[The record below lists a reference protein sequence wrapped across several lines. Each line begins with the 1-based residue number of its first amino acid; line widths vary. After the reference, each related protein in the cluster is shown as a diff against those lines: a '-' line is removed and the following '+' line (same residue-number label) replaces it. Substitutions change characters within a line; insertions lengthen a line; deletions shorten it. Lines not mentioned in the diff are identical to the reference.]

1 MRVLIVGLGL
11 IGGSMAKAVK
21 LRTGHSVVGM
31 DLNPATL
38 QEALAS
44 GAVDAVAGDTIPPV
58 DLALLALYPEAT
70 VDFIRRNVR
79 SLVPGCLVVDLCGVK
94 RYVCEQAEALL
105 SGTGVTFLGGHPM
118 AGKAAFGFE
127 SASAD
132 LFEGASMILTPRPDF
147 PPQITELA
155 RSFFL
160 SLGFGS
166 ITLTTPERHDEMIA
180 LTSQLAHVVSS
191 AYVQNPNT
199 ERHAGFSA
207 GSFKDMTRVARLNED
222 MWTELFL
229 RNADALTEQTDLL
242 IEKLTDFRDCIRSGD
257 RAKLWA
263 LLKNGREVKERL
275 LACERQKGGGD
286 RTDDPEC

>member
-1 MRVLIVGLGL
+1 MRILIVGLGL

-21 LRTGHSVVGM
+21 ARTEHRVVGM
-31 DLNPATL
+31 DLNPATV
-38 QEALAS
+38 QSALKS
-44 GAVDAVAGDTIPPV
+44 GAVDAVAGEEIPPA
-58 DLALLALYPEAT
+58 DLTLLALYPEAT
-70 VDFIRRNVR
+70 VEFVRRHVR
-79 SLVPGCLVVDLCGVK
+79 SLVPGSLVVDLCGVK
-94 RYVCEQAEALL
+94 RYVCEQAEKLL

-127 SASAD
+127 SASTD
-132 LFEGASMILTPRPDF
+132 LFEGASMILTPKPDF
-147 PPQITELA
+147 PPDLLDLA

-160 SLGFGS
+160 SLGFGG

-191 AYVQNPNT
+191 AYVQNPNA

-229 RNADALTEQTDLL
+229 RNADALAEQTDLL
-242 IEKLTDFRDCIRSGD
+242 IDKLVEFRDRIRSGD
-257 RAKLWA
+257 REGLKA
-263 LLKNGREVKERL
+263 LLKNGRKVKERL
-275 LACERQKGGGD
+275 LAAEQGKGGEG
-286 RTDDPEC
+286 RTDG